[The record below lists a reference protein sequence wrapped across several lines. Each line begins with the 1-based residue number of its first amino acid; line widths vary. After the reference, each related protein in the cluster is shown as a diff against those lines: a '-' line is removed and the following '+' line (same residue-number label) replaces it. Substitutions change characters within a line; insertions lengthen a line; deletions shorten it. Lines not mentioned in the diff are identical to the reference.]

1 MFINLIIVSFV
12 TLVRCW
18 GVGRGEREYERERE
32 RERERGGNL
41 YAYLHPLP
49 DILLKSILASK
60 LIEKSGTLSEVK
72 QKISNTLKAQKH

>member
-1 MFINLIIVSFV
+1 M
-12 TLVRCW
+12 
-18 GVGRGEREYERERE
+18 GRGERENERE

-72 QKISNTLKAQKH
+72 QKMSNTLKAQKH